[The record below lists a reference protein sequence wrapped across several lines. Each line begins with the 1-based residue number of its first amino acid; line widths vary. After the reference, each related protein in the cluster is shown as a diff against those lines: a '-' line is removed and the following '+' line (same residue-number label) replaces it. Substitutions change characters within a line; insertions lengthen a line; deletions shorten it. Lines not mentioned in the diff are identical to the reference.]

1 MSIWGYR
8 VSVKLIAITVAVV
21 LVGAIAAALT
31 RPAPRE
37 VTLVARGMAFY
48 LETGGQPNPTLT
60 FKAGDRVRIN
70 FRNEDRGINHNFAVP
85 SFKAELDPIGWNQ
98 SSDVVLNVPDAHG
111 TYEYWCRPHMMMMR
125 GTIQVLG
132 P

>member
-8 VSVKLIAITVAVV
+8 VSVKLIAMTVAVV
-21 LVGAIAAALT
+21 LLGALAAALA

-37 VTLVARGMAFY
+37 IRLVARGMAFY
-48 LETGGQPNPTLT
+48 LENGDQPNPTLT
-60 FKAGDRVRIN
+60 FTAGDRVRVVFTN
-70 FRNEDRGINHNFAVP
+70 QDRGIQHNFAVP

-98 SSDVVLNVPDAHG
+98 SDDVVFDVPQTPG
-111 TYEYWCRPHMMMMR
+111 TYEYWCRPHMMMMH
-125 GTIQVLG
+125 GSIVVS

>member
-8 VSVKLIAITVAVV
+8 VSVKWITVTVV
-21 LVGAIAAALT
+21 VMMLGALAAALA
-31 RPAPRE
+31 RPVPRE
-37 VTLVARGMAFY
+37 VTLVARGMTFY
-48 LETGGQPNPTLT
+48 LENGNQPNPTLT
-60 FKAGDRVRIN
+60 FTAGDRVRIVFKN
-70 FRNEDRGINHNFAVP
+70 QDRGIQHNFAVP

-98 SSDVVLNVPDAHG
+98 SSDVVFDVPETAG

-125 GTIQVLG
+125 GTIIVS